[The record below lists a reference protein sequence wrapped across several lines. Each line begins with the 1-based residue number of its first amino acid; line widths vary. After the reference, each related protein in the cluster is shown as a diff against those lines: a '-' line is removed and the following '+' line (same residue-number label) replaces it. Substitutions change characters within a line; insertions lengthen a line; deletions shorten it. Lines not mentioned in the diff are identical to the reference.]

1 MVSGLPFSSTSG
13 IFGKTV
19 PKLRIVSASAP
30 LPLIFQ
36 NVGVHSSYVRGDV
49 GIASYGITRRIPVER
64 GGARTGN
71 FAQSAAA
78 AQKGRRYYNLRPL
91 AWNLQTCGAHH
102 NNLPMRG
109 ARLGSQETL
118 VSCGVLWVLSF
129 AGERKYLAEGH
140 SPRGVG
146 DAAPYG
152 GWKGLPRSAAAGH
165 MGPALQ
171 ISIENRPLERRKGPA
186 AVLRGLFFSIRG
198 CLGIFSDRVDQ
209 SWKSGVER

>member
-1 MVSGLPFSSTSG
+1 MLLSFGPSRTPAPTTGTYSCGLLRRGRRPRRPAIGANIPTFHTISGSG
-13 IFGKTV
+13 
-19 PKLRIVSASAP
+19 ASAETI
-30 LPLIFQ
+30 LHFM
-36 NVGVHSSYVRGDV
+36 
-49 GIASYGITRRIPVER
+49 
-64 GGARTGN
+64 
-71 FAQSAAA
+71 
-78 AQKGRRYYNLRPL
+78 PL
-91 AWNLQTCGAHH
+91 AKFPAVWHAPQQPETC
-102 NNLPMRG
+102 G

-171 ISIENRPLERRKGPA
+171 ISIENRPLERGKGPA